1 MVCKGICI
9 RFKATGR
16 SINGGRYIE
25 GQKRCQRCDIYITW
39 NVSVFCPCC
48 GTRLRYKPRNGKL
61 KLKFNKAKNEREE
74 AEVLTI

>member
-9 RFKATGR
+9 RFKAIGK
-16 SINGGRYIE
+16 SISEGRYIK

-48 GTRLRYKPRNGKL
+48 GTRLRYKPRNGR
-61 KLKFNKAKNEREE
+61 LKFKFNQAKNAREQ
-74 AEVLTI
+74 AEMLNI

>member
-9 RFKATGR
+9 RLRAVGKST
-16 SINGGRYIE
+16 SKGRYIE
-25 GQKRCQRCDIYITW
+25 GQKRCQRCDIYINW

-61 KLKFNKAKNEREE
+61 KLKFNKAKNDVEQVET
-74 AEVLTI
+74 LII